1 MALKT
6 AQDLNED
13 DGITY
18 VYDMLA
24 NVAFQ
29 RGEYKKAERL
39 FTEVLNRSMNQKKL
53 SENHNAVID
62 ISLKLA
68 KSFEVRLNLSTSYVL
83 IQMLQNSF
91 LISLDAR

>member
-1 MALKT
+1 LSKAERLFHVALKT

-18 VYDMLA
+18 IYDMLA

-29 RGEYKKAERL
+29 QGDFKKAERL
-39 FTEVLNRSMNQKKL
+39 FTEVLNRAINKKKL
-53 SENHNAVID
+53 SENHNAVIE

-68 KSFEVRLNLSTSYVL
+68 KSFEVIYTP
-83 IQMLQNSF
+83 MF
-91 LISLDAR
+91 LINIRV